1 MWVATDLL
9 SRTAWYAAHPNRE
22 TVRQIVRAS
31 MFHVGHWYIL
41 LAAAKQGLHT
51 RKSTGRGLLLG
62 WAWVN
67 LRTMG
72 LNFGTLCEGCGVACT
87 TYGNEENF
95 GEPWKF

>member
-22 TVRQIVRAS
+22 TVRQVVRA
-31 MFHVGHWYIL
+31 V
-41 LAAAKQGLHT
+41 
-51 RKSTGRGLLLG
+51 GLLLG

-72 LNFGTLCEGCGVACT
+72 LNFGTLCEGCGEAFT
-87 TYGNEENF
+87 TYGNEEDP